1 MNTALVIGATGLVGS
16 HLVQE
21 LLNSTNYESI
31 VVLVRRSIFSAHPKL
46 TEKEFD
52 FNNLISFENLEL
64 ADHVFCCL
72 GTTIKTAGS
81 KTAFKFVDYELPLRF
96 AKWSEK
102 SNVKS
107 FSIVTAMGAN
117 SNSLFFY
124 NRVKGDLEVDIKQ
137 LQIPKIQIFQPSL
150 IMGRR
155 MEFRFGE
162 LIGKWIMTFLNPF
175 MLGPLR
181 KYRGIHA
188 KTIAKGM
195 IHHLSNKGDGID
207 VFASDQIGELA

>member
-1 MNTALVIGATGLVGS
+1 M
-16 HLVQE
+16 
-21 LLNSTNYESI
+21 
-31 VVLVRRSIFSAHPKL
+31 
-46 TEKEFD
+46 
-52 FNNLISFENLEL
+52 
-64 ADHVFCCL
+64 
-72 GTTIKTAGS
+72 
-81 KTAFKFVDYELPLRF
+81 
-96 AKWSEK
+96 WSEK
-102 SNVKS
+102 SDVKS

-195 IHHLSNKGDGID
+195 IHHLSNKGNGID
-207 VFASDQIGELA
+207 VFSSDKIGVLA